1 MAGVYTTSRGK
12 QIDINQIKIK
22 NEMVVAVGNAGTNA
36 RGDLV
41 KGGKIVKTRE
51 EVMRDQY
58 NIRGNNIPK
67 NDPIRESM
75 AHVEADVVAIAAPLD
90 FESPLHELTS
100 SELPTTDITPDPLAN
115 APRGGLASAV
125 SKSQEIADILEQQRK
140 RI

>member
-1 MAGVYTTSRGK
+1 MVGVYTTSRGK

-41 KGGKIVKTRE
+41 KGGKIIKSRE
-51 EVMRDQY
+51 DVMRDQY

-67 NDPIRESM
+67 NDPIRESL
-75 AHVEADVVAIAAPLD
+75 AHVEADEVAPVD
-90 FESPLHELTS
+90 FESPFHKLTDNELS
-100 SELPTTDITPDPLAN
+100 KTDIKSDPLAN
-115 APRGGLASAV
+115 SPRGGLASAV

>member
-12 QIDINQIKIK
+12 QIDINQIKVK

-41 KGGKIVKTRE
+41 KGGKIVKSRE

-67 NDPIRESM
+67 NDPIRESL
-75 AHVEADVVAIAAPLD
+75 AHVEADAVAPMN
-90 FESPLHELTS
+90 FESPFHEMSGDGVHSTAIPAES
-100 SELPTTDITPDPLAN
+100 LAN
-115 APRGGLASAV
+115 SPRGGLASAV
-125 SKSQEIADILEQQRK
+125 SKSQEIAEILEQQRK

>member
-1 MAGVYTTSRGK
+1 MAGIYTTSRGK
-12 QIDINQIKIK
+12 QVDINQIKIK

-75 AHVEADVVAIAAPLD
+75 AHVEADAVAPEPLNFD
-90 FESPLHELTS
+90 SPFNELTAN
-100 SELPTTDITPDPLAN
+100 ELSKTEITAEPLTN

-125 SKSQEIADILEQQRK
+125 SKSQEIAEILEQQRK

>member
-12 QIDINQIKIK
+12 QIDINQIKVK

-41 KGGKIVKTRE
+41 KGGKIIKSRE
-51 EVMRDQY
+51 DVMRDQY

-67 NDPIRESM
+67 NDPIRESL
-75 AHVEADVVAIAAPLD
+75 AHVEADEVAPMD
-90 FESPLHELTS
+90 FESPFHDLTGS
-100 SELPTTDITPDPLAN
+100 GVHSADVPAEPLAN
-115 APRGGLASAV
+115 SPRGGLASAV
-125 SKSQEIADILEQQRK
+125 SKSQEIAEILEQQRK

>member
-12 QIDINQIKIK
+12 QIDINQIKVK

-41 KGGKIVKTRE
+41 KGGKIVKSRE

-67 NDPIRESM
+67 NDPIRESL
-75 AHVEADVVAIAAPLD
+75 AHVEADAVAPMN
-90 FESPLHELTS
+90 FESPFYEMTGDGVQS
-100 SELPTTDITPDPLAN
+100 TAIPAEPLAN

-125 SKSQEIADILEQQRK
+125 SKSQEIAEILEQQRK

>member
-12 QIDINQIKIK
+12 QVDINQIKIK

-75 AHVEADVVAIAAPLD
+75 AHVEADAVAPLKFD
-90 FESPLHELTS
+90 SPFNELTANESPKTEIPAEPLT
-100 SELPTTDITPDPLAN
+100 N

-125 SKSQEIADILEQQRK
+125 SKSQEIAEILEQQRK